1 MFIQTETT
9 NDPQAMR
16 FLPGRD
22 ITGAGAVSFAD
33 AADAARSPLAQRLFG
48 VDGIAAVVLGAGDI
62 TVTKTG
68 DGDWQALK
76 PAILRAIMEHFT
88 SDEPIFLAGA
98 EPEFVGDADDD
109 ITTQIRELIET
120 RIYPAV
126 AQGGGSITFRGYEN
140 GVVLLDL
147 EGAAVGLKHGIE
159 NMLRHYVPE
168 VTDVQSYE
176 DYTRMQKPTMNTPE
190 AIEIRRLL
198 DDEINPSVAA
208 HGGHIALIDVTS
220 DTAYIRLEGGCQ
232 GCGMADVTLKQG
244 IEVAIKKAVPSIIAV
259 LDTTDHADGAN
270 PYFQPGKSG
279 VSPL

>member
-1 MFIQTETT
+1 MFIQTEAT

-22 ITGAGAVSFAD
+22 VTGAGAVSFAD
-33 AADAARSPLAQRLFG
+33 AADATRSPLAQRLFA
-48 VDGIAAVVLGAGDI
+48 VDGIAGVVLGAGDI

-68 DGDWQALK
+68 DDDWQALK
-76 PAILRAIMEHFT
+76 PTILRAIMEHFT
-88 SDEPIFLAGA
+88 SNEPVFLAGA

-109 ITTQIRELIET
+109 VAAQIRELIDT

-126 AQGGGSITFRGYEN
+126 VQGGGGIAFRGYEN

-168 VTDVQSYE
+168 VTAVQSYE
-176 DYTRMQKPTMNTPE
+176 DYARMQRPEMNTPA

-208 HGGHIALIDVTS
+208 HGGHIALIDVSS

-244 IEVAIKKAVPSIIAV
+244 IEVAIKNAVPSITAV
-259 LDTTDHADGAN
+259 LDTTDHADGGN

-279 VSPL
+279 VSPF